1 MVDSAIKIP
10 INISISKLFMDS
22 LNLNKPKNETRVVVA
37 MSGGVD
43 SSTVAALLCEE
54 GYDVVGITLQLY
66 DQGAVLG
73 KQGACCAGQDIYDAR
88 MVAEKLGIPHYV
100 LDYESKFKESVIED
114 FADSY
119 IRGETPLPCVRCNQ
133 SVKFKDLLS
142 VSKDLNADALVTGHY
157 VRRVNGSQGA
167 ELHKGLDDKK
177 DQSYFLFATTK
188 EQLEF
193 IHFPLGGMSKE
204 ETRLHAKRFGLLVAD
219 KPDSQDICFVPDGNY
234 KKIVEKVRPGAMQPG
249 IIMHIEGYLL
259 SSHEGI
265 INYTIGQRKGLGI
278 AFHEPLYVVKIDP
291 DANIVYVGPEKS
303 LSSSEFTIKEVNW
316 LGDCAIPEE
325 GLEVKVKIRSAHK
338 GAWARILPLEE
349 GRIRV
354 KFFSSERAVTPG
366 QACVIYD
373 DESRVLGGGWITR
386 EII

>member
-1 MVDSAIKIP
+1 MET
-10 INISISKLFMDS
+10 LR
-22 LNLNKPKNETRVVVA
+22 LNKPKSDTRIVVA

-73 KQGACCAGQDIYDAR
+73 KKGACCAGQDIYDAR

-133 SVKFKDLLS
+133 SVKFKDLLK
-142 VSKDLNADALVTGHY
+142 VAQDLSADALVTGHY
-157 VRRVNGSQGA
+157 VRKINGLKGA
-167 ELHKGLDDKK
+167 ELHKGIDEKK

-193 IHFPLGGMSKE
+193 IHFPIGGMSKE
-204 ETRLHAKRFGLLVAD
+204 ETRRHAQRFGLLVAD

-234 KKIVEKVRPGAMQPG
+234 KKIVEKVRPGAMNAG
-249 IIMHIEGYLL
+249 IIMHVDGYELGK
-259 SSHEGI
+259 HEGI
-265 INYTIGQRKGLGI
+265 INYTIGQRRGLGL
-278 AFHEPLYVVKIDP
+278 AFPEPLYVVKIDP
-291 DANIVYVGPEKS
+291 VSNIVYVGPEKS
-303 LSSSEFTIKEVNW
+303 LGSTEFIIKEVNW
-316 LGDCAIPEE
+316 LGDKSIPKE
-325 GLEVKVKIRSAHK
+325 GLDVQVKIRSAHR
-338 GAWARILPLEE
+338 GAWAKILPIQE
-349 GRIRV
+349 GMLRV
-354 KFFSSERAVTPG
+354 KFFSSEKAVTPG
-366 QACVIYD
+366 QACVIYQD
-373 DESRVLGGGWITR
+373 NSRVLGGGWITR
-386 EII
+386 DII